1 MPPNNGITIIA
12 FDAGRT
18 TGFAFYRGETLLRF
32 GQFTVADAT
41 DVTARVGYI
50 LSGRDGWPRDKAGP
64 LHPALAVVEE
74 HAPWYQ
80 RKSHQGQVGEN
91 RLKTSMDINI
101 KCRRRLMAALLR
113 CGIPSLGVTPAEWG
127 AAGYTFAD
135 VLAELQHAGIA
146 EPEDFRIPA
155 REHQRDAIV
164 MGGRMARRKVWELR

>member
-18 TGFAFYRGETLLRF
+18 TGWALYHGETLLRF

-50 LSGRDGWPRDKAGP
+50 LDGRDGWPRDKAGP

-74 HAPWYQ
+74 HASYYHT
-80 RKSHQGQVGEN
+80 SHKGQVGEN
-91 RLKTSMDINI
+91 RIKTSMDINI

-113 CGIPSLGVTPAEWG
+113 CGIPSLGTTPAEWG
-127 AAGYTFAD
+127 AAGYTLAD
-135 VLAELQHAGIA
+135 VLAELARAGIP

-164 MGGRMARRKVWELR
+164 MGGRMARRKVWAVR